1 MKYMT
6 VALLFVGIHAG
17 AQIVEEAPIRELL
30 NFYFE
35 DWDATGKCTVWQIQL
50 IATTERR
57 KAERIYYR
65 LRKMDGD
72 GELRIVAPY
81 YYVRTGQYWTRE
93 EALHALKR
101 YRIQFPGAHILSKKM
116 RCEKLIDRT
125 TGGP

>member
-1 MKYMT
+1 MKYIT

-17 AQIVEEAPIRELL
+17 AQIVEEAPIKELL
-30 NFYFE
+30 EFYFE
-35 DWDATGKCTVWQIQL
+35 EWDAGGKCTIWQVQL

-57 KAERIYYR
+57 KAERIYYQ

-81 YYVRTGQYWTRE
+81 YYVRTGEYWTRE

-101 YRIQFPGAHILSKKM
+101 YRLAFPDAHVLSRRV
-116 RCEKLIDRT
+116 RCEKLVERAA
-125 TGGP
+125 GGP